1 MTRLEAYR
9 AACAR
14 AIVARTRLNDSA
26 AVARAR
32 LTPARLKQDARDYA
46 VQTMTDAGHR
56 AARWVRAHPIAVG
69 AATAAFIVYLARRPL
84 AALFGRLHVR
94 WKTRNSENDHG

>member
-1 MTRLEAYR
+1 MNRQESYR

-14 AIVARTRLNDSA
+14 AIAARTRLNDSV
-26 AVARAR
+26 AVARVR
-32 LTPARLKQDARDYA
+32 LTPARLKRDARDQA
-46 VQTMTDAGHR
+46 VQTVTDAGHR
-56 AARWVRAHPIAVG
+56 AVRSVRAHPVATAA
-69 AATAAFIVYLARRPL
+69 AATAFIAYLARRPL

>member
-1 MTRLEAYR
+1 MTRQEAYR

-14 AIVARTRLNDSA
+14 AIAARTRLNDSVA
-26 AVARAR
+26 AARAR
-32 LTPARLKQDARDYA
+32 MAPARLKQDARDHV
-46 VQTMTDAGHR
+46 VQTMTNASHR
-56 AARWVRAHPIAVG
+56 AARSVRAHPIAIG
-69 AATAAFIVYLARRPL
+69 AAATALIAYLARRPL